1 MSTRHHIYLPGN
13 AKAIVL
19 SDTNHMATGG
29 EGSVYRKD
37 QLVYKL
43 YLDPA
48 KALARKIPDKVALL
62 SKMGHPGVVVP
73 SSVVVDSKGV
83 FKGIAMPYAQGDA
96 LCSLYTNTGRD
107 KLRIGDKETGDIVS
121 AMREVMQHVHQ
132 HQGLMVDANELNWL
146 VRGTQPIAIDSDSWQ
161 LPGFPA
167 TAIMAS
173 IRDYHMDPSKGFTE
187 GSDWFS
193 WAVVTFPLWTGIHP
207 FKGTHPTFGRGNMEE
222 RMRAHASVFDAG
234 VKLPP
239 AARGLTPIPRALKD
253 WYARVFGSMDRTA
266 PPPVFGAANPLA
278 VGVTHKTV
286 APRSPGS
293 HGAFTL
299 TKLTGPAAGTLLPTE
314 HGFVLGKTSQGWDI
328 YDVQSN
334 PVKRLT
340 PPPAWC
346 QAVGRSQAG
355 LLRVGTLLL
364 AAYLENG
371 MLEVLDLEH
380 GTKAQLATHATRV
393 WQSRNRLFVQLD
405 DTDQGLHE
413 VQVTSFGAGLVLGV
427 KQQWNVWTQST
438 QFFRHVYVK
447 DMFGLPVLG
456 VSTAEG
462 FVQGTCPGLRGYKVA
477 QGFAVDPEHV
487 WLSATR
493 VRDGESVRLTAAY
506 QQGGYK
512 ILEEVTVDTLDLDAA
527 SNEQGVGILRSG
539 DSLTVVK
546 GPHQKVVPCPA
557 SLDDIRL
564 LSLQGRIGGVWRGE
578 VYWVAMG

>member
-13 AKAIVL
+13 AKAVVL

-29 EGSVYRKD
+29 EGSVYHKD
-37 QLVYKL
+37 QQVYKL

-107 KLRIGDKETGDIVS
+107 KLRIGDKETADIVS
-121 AMREVMQHVHQ
+121 GMREVMQHVHQ

-173 IRDYHMDPSKGFTE
+173 IRDYHMDPAKGFTE

-193 WAVVTFPLWTGIHP
+193 WAVVTFALWTGIHP

-239 AARGLTPIPRALKD
+239 AARGLTPIPGALKD
-253 WYARVFGSMDRTA
+253 WYAQMFGSTDRAA
-266 PPPVFGAANPLA
+266 PPPLFGAANPLA

-286 APRSPGS
+286 TPAASGS
-293 HGAFTL
+293 HGTFTL
-299 TKLTGPAAGTLLPTE
+299 TKLSGVAASSLLPTE
-314 HGFVLGKTSQGWDI
+314 HGFVLGKTSQGWDV

-334 PVKRLT
+334 PVKKLM
-340 PPPAWC
+340 PPLAWC

-364 AAYLENG
+364 AVYLDNG
-371 MLEVLDLEH
+371 FLQVLDLEH
-380 GTKAQLATHATRV
+380 GSKAQLATHATKV

-413 VQVTSFGAGLVLGV
+413 VQVTSFGSGLVLGV

-438 QFFRHVYVK
+438 QFLRHVYVQ
-447 DMFGLPVLG
+447 DMLGLAVLG

-487 WLSATR
+487 WLTATR
-493 VRDGESVRLTAAY
+493 TKDGESVRLTVAY
-506 QQGGYK
+506 QHGGYK
-512 ILEEVTVDTLDLDAA
+512 VLDEVTVDTLDLDAA
-527 SNEQGVGILRSG
+527 SNEQGVGIVRSG
-539 DSLTVVK
+539 DTLMVVK
-546 GPHQKVVPCPA
+546 GPHQKTVPCPT
-557 SLDDIRL
+557 SLEDIRL
-564 LSLQGRIGGVWRGE
+564 LSLQGKIGGLWRGE
-578 VYWVAMG
+578 VYWVSMG